1 VDLQTFLRALR
12 ARFST
17 FALVLIS
24 TVLAATAVGLL
35 LPKKY
40 TGTTSLLLDSKLEQS
55 LSNVLQPLVPPQ
67 ERVSYLQTQTGIIT
81 SKRVALR
88 VVQDLKLADD
98 SKLRVAFEASMRGGK
113 MEDWL
118 AEGLREGLEVNTSQS
133 SVVEIVYSSDDP
145 RFAARAA
152 NAFAKAYSDTLLE
165 LRVEPTREAAAWFEE
180 QLESLRASLQDAQA
194 KLTAYYRQRGIVSD
208 DERFDLESI
217 QLGELSSQ
225 LAGAQD
231 QTLQWK
237 TREQQAREVLGRRGS
252 ADEVPEVL
260 DNALIQKLKLD
271 LLAGETKLREL
282 ATRYGPNHPHYLS
295 QVSENRMLREKLDAE
310 ASKVLAGL
318 ESSTRQNRRR
328 ETELRAALAKQ
339 RARVLELKED
349 RNQLTVLKR
358 NVESAERAYDTAMQR
373 FVVSQV
379 ESRANQTNVTVLN
392 PAAVPRRPSSPRL
405 LLNAALSAVAG
416 SMLGLGIV
424 MLLELIDRRVRS
436 REDLERQSDV
446 PFIGVLSPWRPR
458 TVPRL
463 SRLYGSAR
471 ALPYLR

>member
-12 ARFST
+12 ARFGT
-17 FALVLIS
+17 FALVLLS

-98 SKLRVAFEASMRGGK
+98 PKLRVAFEASMRGGK
-113 MEDWL
+113 IEDWL

-145 RFAARAA
+145 RFAARTA

-165 LRVEPTREAAAWFEE
+165 LRVEPTREAAAWFDE

-194 KLTAYYRQRGIVSD
+194 KLTAYYRTRGIVSD
-208 DERFDLESI
+208 DERFDLESVR
-217 QLGELSSQ
+217 LGELSSQ

-237 TREQQAREVLGRRGS
+237 TREQQAREVLGQRGS

-260 DNALIQKLKLD
+260 ENALIQKLKLD

-282 ATRYGPNHPHYLS
+282 ATRYGPNHPQYLS

-339 RARVLELKED
+339 RARVLDLKED

-436 REDLERQSDV
+436 REDLERQPDV

-463 SRLYGSAR
+463 RRLYGSAR